1 MWVCL
6 WSLLPRLTV
15 ESENRRFEDYTS
27 IVFNLHAWSYRLTQ
41 QEFSEYEKRAEV
53 RSAACAAGRQYT
65 TGISARDGLLPGL
78 QQRNMYTIYNK
89 SFAGSS
95 RCLVNVKP
103 PKSFL
108 GLTVVPVTHPFM
120 AAWSM
125 LMLTI
130 DMTYTAVLL
139 PLLFAFNLLN
149 PTHWSYWLSVAV
161 GFMFLADLLVV
172 LHRGVVVRYLDR
184 HIYIN
189 DPQDV
194 LKLYV
199 HRGTFWTDL
208 PIALSG
214 PLQLLALLP
223 SWGTSS
229 RLVAVVV
236 NTLLLMRGLR
246 LLKLM
251 LLSRELFFGKM
262 GFRHMGHS
270 LYRWYMLSLVYVL
283 GVLINWLACT
293 MLCISYV
300 EGQEHSW
307 LTNVRVGIVLFSSFA
322 CFLSWRNHWL
332 QPSLPC
338 FIKACCTLLAMC
350 SLGNPL
356 ADTLPCMC
364 ACTAG

>member
-1 MWVCL
+1 ML
-6 WSLLPRLTV
+6 MLTV
-15 ESENRRFEDYTS
+15 V
-27 IVFNLHAWSYRLTQ
+27 IVRYLCNVQYATCNIVNAMWLNWQ
-41 QEFSEYEKRAEV
+41 Q
-53 RSAACAAGRQYT
+53 T
-65 TGISARDGLLPGL
+65 
-78 QQRNMYTIYNK
+78 YNCCYVPV
-89 SFAGSS
+89 FA
-95 RCLVNVKP
+95 VNVKP

-293 MLCISYV
+293 MLCISNV

-307 LTNVRVGIVLFSSFA
+307 LTNVRGDDLSAAPGQVQYMVSAHNWLF
-322 CFLSWRNHWL
+322 
-332 QPSLPC
+332 
-338 FIKACCTLLAMC
+338 
-350 SLGNPL
+350 LGEQGGL
-356 ADTLPCMC
+356 C
-364 ACTAG
+364 